1 MSKTKRLWII
11 GAVVAASTVA
21 LITGARSI
29 SNAGDALDAASRDV
43 AARNTLALEQVS
55 LDRRVPTGFSW
66 IGGAASGYVDAATF
80 GGDLFVL
87 SSSELTQYRDGAKIA
102 SYRAGFEL
110 PPSPLIALKTGTP
123 AGASRPELLVATS
136 SAGYLAFD
144 GDSWRQVGIGN
155 EKLLS
160 LHVLGNGRVLAG
172 TDRSGL
178 LAHDARGLMP
188 LHDLLKTKRV
198 TAIAGTDESD
208 LWIGTLDQG
217 LFRYRAGQLQ
227 AIAPVPD
234 RRILCI
240 EIDGSR
246 VWVGTPLGIAE
257 FVDGAFKRQLAPGS
271 FISTV
276 AAQKNQLLA
285 GTLEDGVL
293 EIPLDARS
301 PKPFRR
307 QAEALA
313 QGEIRK
319 VFFAPDGR
327 EMILT
332 PTRLISGGDE
342 ILHAP
347 ESRMADGNIAALA
360 PEEGG
365 TRLWVGYFDRG
376 LDILD
381 TAGNGSPTRHI
392 EDDTVFCVNRIVHDA
407 TNRRTVVAT
416 GNGLAFVDAGGQIQK
431 VMRKAD
437 GLIANH
443 ATDVLLRPNAGGLTV
458 ATPAGVTFVEGKGGT
473 QQTSSI
479 YAFHGLVNNHV
490 YALGECQGRLLAGTL
505 GGLST
510 VEGGLVKASYT
521 TANSTL
527 GHNWITAIADTGAG
541 CLVGTYGA
549 GVMSFGADGTWQSFP
564 DLTQPA
570 VRGFEVNPNAL
581 AASNRGA
588 YAGTLGKGLA
598 VWNKA
603 TNRWHFV
610 RDGLPSLNVTAVAV
624 QNGVVYAGTDNGLV
638 RIEEQV
644 LVR

>member
-11 GAVVAASTVA
+11 GAVVAASTLA
-21 LITGARSI
+21 LIFAARTI
-29 SNAGDALDAASRDV
+29 SHAGDALDAATHNV
-43 AARNTLALEQVS
+43 ASQSAVAFEQAALE
-55 LDRRVPTGFSW
+55 RRAPQGFSW
-66 IGGAASGYVDAATF
+66 IGGAASGYADAAIF

-87 SSSELTQYRDGAKIA
+87 SSSELTQYRDGSRLA
-102 SYRAGFEL
+102 SYRTGFEL
-110 PPSPLIALKTGTP
+110 PPSALIALRTGTP
-123 AGASRPELLVATS
+123 AGASRPELLVATQ

-144 GDSWRQVGIGN
+144 GDSWRQVRLRDN

-160 LHVLGNGRVLAG
+160 LHVLGNGRVLLG

-178 LAHDARGLMP
+178 LAHDARGLAP
-188 LHDLLKTKRV
+188 LQDLLRDKRV

-208 LWIGTLDQG
+208 IWIGTLDKG

-227 AIAPVPD
+227 PVTPVPD
-234 RRILCI
+234 KRILCI
-240 EIDGSR
+240 AIDGAR
-246 VWVGTPLGIAE
+246 VWAGTPLGIAE
-257 FVDGAFKRQLAPGS
+257 FVDGAFRRELAAGYFVP
-271 FISTV
+271 TLAV
-276 AAQKNQLLA
+276 HKDKLVA

-293 EIPLDARS
+293 EIPLDQRS

-307 QAEALA
+307 QMEALA

-319 VFFAPDGR
+319 VFHTAEGR
-327 EMILT
+327 EMVLT
-332 PTRLISGGDE
+332 PTRLIAGDDE
-342 ILHAP
+342 VLRAP
-347 ESRMADGNIAALA
+347 ESRLADGNIAALA
-360 PEEGG
+360 PEEATG
-365 TRLWVGYFDRG
+365 RLWVGYFDRG

-381 TAGNGSPTRHI
+381 AEDATTPARHV

-407 TNRRTVVAT
+407 ANRRTVVAT
-416 GNGLAFVDAGGQIQK
+416 GNGLAFLDAGGQIQR
-431 VMRKAD
+431 VMHKAD

-443 ATDVLLRPNAGGLTV
+443 ATDVLLRPNAALTV
-458 ATPAGVTFVEGKGGT
+458 ATPAGVTFVESRG
-473 QQTSSI
+473 QTSSI

-490 YALGECQGRLLAGTL
+490 YTLGECQGRLIAGTL
-505 GGLST
+505 GGIST
-510 VEGGLVKASYT
+510 LEGGIVKASYT
-521 TANSTL
+521 TANSSL
-527 GHNWITAIADTGAG
+527 GHNWITAIADTGSA

-549 GVMSFGADGTWQSFP
+549 GVMTFGADGTWQTFP

-581 AASNRGA
+581 ASSPRGA

-624 QNGVVYAGTDNGLV
+624 RNGIVYAGTDNGLV

>member
-1 MSKTKRLWII
+1 MTSTKRLWMI
-11 GAVVAASTVA
+11 GAAVAASTVA
-21 LITGARSI
+21 LIFAARSI
-29 SNAGDALDAASRDV
+29 SRAGDALDSASREVEARGAIV
-43 AARNTLALEQVS
+43 AEQTP
-55 LDRRVPTGFSW
+55 LDRHAPTGFSW
-66 IGGAASGYVDAATF
+66 IGGAASGYVDAAVF
-80 GGDLFVL
+80 GGSLFVL
-87 SSSELTQYRDGAKIA
+87 SSSELVQYRDGARIA

-110 PPSPLIALKTGTP
+110 PPSPLLALTQGTP
-123 AGASRPELLVATS
+123 AGASRPELLVATQN
-136 SAGYLAFD
+136 AGYLAFD
-144 GDSWRQVGIGN
+144 GDSWRQVQLGG

-160 LHVLGNGRVLAG
+160 LHMLSNGRVLIG

-178 LAHDARGLMP
+178 LAHDARGIAP
-188 LHDLLKTKRV
+188 LHDLLKNKRV
-198 TAIAGTDESD
+198 TAIAGADESD

-227 AIAPVPD
+227 PVTPVPD
-234 RRILCI
+234 KRILCI
-240 EIDGSR
+240 ELDGSR

-257 FVDGAFKRQLAPGS
+257 FADGTYKRPLAAGN
-271 FISTV
+271 FIASL
-276 AAQKNQLLA
+276 AIRNGKLLA
-285 GTLEDGVL
+285 GTLQDGLL
-293 EIPLDARS
+293 ELPLDQRS

-307 QAEALA
+307 QGEALA

-327 EMILT
+327 EMVLT
-332 PTRLISGGDE
+332 PARLISGDDE
-342 ILHAP
+342 VLRAP
-347 ESRMADGNIAALA
+347 ESRLADGNIAALA
-360 PEEGG
+360 AEQEGG
-365 TRLWVGYFDRG
+365 RRLWVGYFDRG
-376 LDILD
+376 LDIVD
-381 TAGNGSPTRHI
+381 PEDAAIPGRHI

-407 TNRRTVVAT
+407 ANNRTIVAT
-416 GNGLAFVDAGGQIQK
+416 GNGLAFLDAGGQIQK
-431 VMRKAD
+431 IMRKAD

-443 ATDVLLRPNAGGLTV
+443 ATDVLLRPNATLTV
-458 ATPAGVTFVEGKGGT
+458 ATPAGVTFVEGKGP

-490 YALGECQGRLLAGTL
+490 YALGECHGRLLAGTL
-505 GGLST
+505 GGLSA
-510 VEGGLVKASYT
+510 VDGGIVKASYT

-527 GHNWITAIADTGAG
+527 GHNWITAIADTGST

-549 GVMSFGADGTWQSFP
+549 GVMAFQADGTWQSFP

-581 AASNRGA
+581 AASSRAA
-588 YAGTLGKGLA
+588 YAGTLGKGMA

-610 RDGLPSLNVTAVAV
+610 RDGLPSLNVTAIAV
-624 QNGVVYAGTDNGLV
+624 RNGIVYAGTDNGLV